1 MLRGEPLS
9 QAAPDSS
16 PIEGSLWRNR
26 SLCGD
31 CQGLSYKERWHRVSD
46 DGEVVLRQSLSS
58 VGKSGS
64 PHRFLYLFAEVYD
77 ILVLRFIPP
86 ILLGKGGET
95 NDPHSHNLGV
105 CRGKYNFTLYLQV
118 A

>member
-1 MLRGEPLS
+1 MVRGEPLS

-16 PIEGSLWRNR
+16 PTEGSLWRNR

-46 DGEVVLRQSLSS
+46 DGEVVLRQSLSF

-64 PHRFLYLFAEVYD
+64 WHRFLYLFVKVYG
-77 ILVLRFIPP
+77 IL
-86 ILLGKGGET
+86 ILHLV
-95 NDPHSHNLGV
+95 PAH
-105 CRGKYNFTLYLQV
+105 
-118 A
+118 

>member
-1 MLRGEPLS
+1 MVRGEPLS

-31 CQGLSYKERWHRVSD
+31 CQSLPYKGRWHGVSR

-58 VGKSGS
+58 VGKAGS
-64 PHRFLYLFAEVYD
+64 RHRFLYLFVEVYG
-77 ILVLRFIPP
+77 ILVLRPVP
-86 ILLGKGGET
+86 A
-95 NDPHSHNLGV
+95 H
-105 CRGKYNFTLYLQV
+105 
-118 A
+118 